1 MMETSGMAK
10 SALRDLVGGGLV
22 IVFGILLLVWL
33 IPGYVEEDPDLR
45 LPVATMPKVVAVLLI
60 GFGLIQAIL
69 GYRKLG
75 LELDGEKFPNQRE
88 VVTIAGLLLFI
99 SVATA
104 AMAYLPYLVVGPALI
119 AFLAWTY
126 SPAGPI
132 RILKTAVVGSVT
144 IYLIIRYLFERLLP

>member
-1 MMETSGMAK
+1 MDGMAK

-22 IVFGILLLVWL
+22 FVFGILLLVWL

-60 GFGLIQAIL
+60 CFGLVQAIL
-69 GYRKLG
+69 GCRKMG
-75 LELDGEKFPNQRE
+75 LKLDSEKFPNQRE
-88 VVTIAGLLLFI
+88 VATIAGLLLFI

-104 AMAYLPYLVVGPALI
+104 ALSFIPYLVIGPILI
-119 AFLAWTY
+119 AFLAWAY
-126 SPAGPI
+126 SPAGPVKI
-132 RILKTAVVGSVT
+132 IKIAVIGSGA